1 MMDSMPKP
9 RPPHLQRERTRHGQI
24 TWYVRR
30 GKGSRIRIQAEYG
43 SDEFWAEY
51 RKALEGAHRAK
62 PPRTHTLAWALDR
75 YRNSSAWAGLSNA
88 TRRQRE
94 NIYRSV
100 VNTAGEAALRDITVV
115 TIRDGRERRAKTPH
129 SANNFLKAMRGFF
142 GWAADT
148 GLVRINPTKG
158 VKLLFGANEAEGFHT
173 WSQEEL
179 DRFEARWPV
188 GTRQR
193 LAFDLL
199 LYTGLRRG
207 DAVLVGRQHV
217 RDGMIVLRTEKHRK
231 GKPGEQVAIPI
242 LEPLAASLAATRT
255 GDLTYLVTDLGQ
267 PWVKE
272 SFGNWFREACQAAG
286 CPGSAHGLRKAGA
299 TRAAERGASERQ
311 LMAIFG
317 WSTGKMAQHYT
328 RAADRM
334 RLARDA
340 AELLLPLAQ
349 PKNKIARTLGSGAGR
364 STKPQAKSRG

>member
-1 MMDSMPKP
+1 MPKP
-9 RPPHLQRERTRHGQI
+9 RPPHLQREQTRHGQV

-30 GKGSRIRIQAEYG
+30 GKGSRIRLKAEYG
-43 SDEFWAEY
+43 SEEFWSEY
-51 RKALEGAHRAK
+51 RKALEGAHGTEPAK
-62 PPRTHTLAWALDR
+62 THTLSWGLDR

-94 NIYRSV
+94 NIYRATIG
-100 VNTAGEAALRDITVV
+100 TAGTTPLKDIT
-115 TIRDGRERRAKTPH
+115 TANIRAGRERRAATPH
-129 SANNFLKAMRGFF
+129 AANNFLKAMRGFF
-142 GWAADT
+142 GWAVDV
-148 GLVRINPTKG
+148 GLVRTDPTKG
-158 VKLLFGANEAEGFHT
+158 VKLLVGANDADGFHT

-179 DRFEARWPV
+179 DRFEAKWPL

-207 DAVLVGRQHV
+207 DAVRVGRQHV
-217 RDGMIVLRTEKHRK
+217 RDGMIVLRTEKHRR
-231 GKPGEQVAIPI
+231 GKAGEQVAIPI
-242 LEPLAASLAATRT
+242 LEPLAQSLAATTT
-255 GDLTYLVTDLGQ
+255 GDLAYLVTDAGQ

-272 SFGNWFREACQAAG
+272 SFGNWFREACRLAG

-340 AELLLPLAQ
+340 AELLLPDAQ
-349 PKNKIARTLGSGAGR
+349 PKNKNARTLRSGAGR
-364 STKPQAKSRG
+364 GANKHAKSNA